1 MVEITKAN
9 LRKHS
14 SGDQTKIT
22 VEASNIQDN
31 YTFTV
36 PHLRTIEDWYL
47 APTTEADWGGS
58 VSGNVITL
66 RSGTTITGRIAV
78 YGR

>member
-1 MVEITKAN
+1 MTEITKTN
-9 LRKHS
+9 LRIHS
-14 SGDQTKIT
+14 AGDQKKVT

-36 PHLRTIEDWYL
+36 PHLRVIDDWYL

-58 VSGNVITL
+58 ISGNVITI
-66 RSGTTITGRIAV
+66 RSGTTIAGRIAV

>member
-1 MVEITKAN
+1 MTEITKTN

-14 SGDQTKIT
+14 SGDQIKIT
-22 VEASNIQDN
+22 VEASDIQGG

-36 PHLRTIEDWYL
+36 PHLRKIEDWSYGATAENDL
-47 APTTEADWGGS
+47 GASISD
-58 VSGNVITL
+58 NVLTFAT
-66 RSGTTITGRIAV
+66 GTTVAGRIAV